1 MSTKKACLLK
11 CVFISRPFF
20 NEKLTHWS
28 LKYQYFVKAP
38 YFPKYFW
45 NYELLQ
51 IYFCSYRIL
60 GTVYSCISYALKRQR
75 WLFLSKSIDVAI
87 FSQIL
92 GPWTFHVILLSFS
105 LNYVWWN
112 FMMSFLISLF
122 KCTFFKNCILY
133 LKCQTHLLIAL
144 AFKNIFWIL

>member
-1 MSTKKACLLK
+1 MSTKKTCLLK
-11 CVFISRPFF
+11 CVFFRHSF
-20 NEKLTHWS
+20 NEELTCWS

-45 NYELLQ
+45 KYELLQ
-51 IYFCSYRIL
+51 KYFCSQWIL
-60 GTVYSCISYALKRQR
+60 GTVVYSCISYTTPKAEMT
-75 WLFLSKSIDVAI
+75 LFLSKSIAVAI

-133 LKCQTHLLIAL
+133 LNARRIFLLP
-144 AFKNIFWIL
+144 